1 MRRSAFGLT
10 IALLA
15 SILALPAAGVAAKPN
30 PDPDATWA
38 NFRATVPAK
47 YPVYRP
53 TWLPAGFNQPPALTL
68 VPELGV
74 SYQHDNGS
82 LLVFTFGPT
91 ISAPGPVTTEPV
103 LVHGISGTLAVRD
116 LDRSPSI
123 AVVWSEAGDTY
134 EVRGARGWGKTVIG
148 RDDLLRVVASLAP
161 VGADGRVSAPALP
174 STGAGGREARAWP
187 YGFTAGLD
195 LATLLG
201 AVLLGCLWRRG
212 RGAVPTQFVGKR
224 QR

>member
-1 MRRSAFGLT
+1 MRRFTFALT

-15 SILALPAAGVAAKPN
+15 SMLALPAVEAAAKPN

-38 NFRATVPAK
+38 NFRATVPSK

-91 ISAPGPVTTEPV
+91 ISAPGPVATEPV

-116 LDRSPSI
+116 LNRTPSI

-161 VGADGRVSAPALP
+161 VGADGRVSAPVLP
-174 STGAGGREARAWP
+174 NTGAGGQEASAWP
-187 YGFTAGLD
+187 GVISGGLG
-195 LATLLG
+195 LVALLG
-201 AVLLGCLWRRG
+201 AMLLGALWRRG
-212 RGAVPTQFVGKR
+212 RVAVAI
-224 QR
+224 QRLVERRR